1 MNQEE
6 NTTAPAN
13 GVSDSTFPA
22 QEKARKTYTVYYDVY
37 DHGFVNGIL
46 KIPREAFELFIFH
59 LGNKDLSKK
68 ELGITLQEIETQR
81 KELEETKKR
90 RLELQNVISAN
101 VWELQA
107 NIEQKERIE
116 FDIASTQHQ
125 IEDTENQADRI
136 KPEYNWTNV
145 SLFLLM
151 GVIFIGSDWYVTYDV
166 LLNGL
171 KMQAFGAI
179 TLALAM
185 SGITFV
191 IKPTI
196 DRLFEKPYL
205 RGESSRKH
213 WLLSCVSGIA
223 LLVLGLM
230 GYYREEYLR
239 TDLQMS
245 FIEGQIRAKQVDITE
260 IERKEKLLI
269 RTGANTT
276 PDGQALATDYQE
288 RKKALRNEVA
298 SSEKQLIDIGLNR
311 GTNRA
316 LYWIFVL
323 SNILFAVAAAI
334 CLSIAFPAA
343 DILIKKQRLKKA
355 ARQNHLILQQLKEEI
370 ANLSERSKAAL
381 IQRDQA
387 GNALRLLPDIA
398 TLEQALEKLTL
409 LSKTLLKK
417 ITEHDIGADVAFY
430 NEAYERGKI
439 CELGDRIV
447 IHPHQL
453 GSLRRSPRPSGVR
466 NNPETTKEPETGGE
480 SGTSPGYLHQQIRQI
495 IEYNHQRNK
504 YQLNGEDD

>member
-13 GVSDSTFPA
+13 GVSDSTFNA

-288 RKKALRNEVA
+288 RKK
-298 SSEKQLIDIGLNR
+298 S
-311 GTNRA
+311 
-316 LYWIFVL
+316 
-323 SNILFAVAAAI
+323 
-334 CLSIAFPAA
+334 P
-343 DILIKKQRLKKA
+343 
-355 ARQNHLILQQLKEEI
+355 
-370 ANLSERSKAAL
+370 
-381 IQRDQA
+381 
-387 GNALRLLPDIA
+387 
-398 TLEQALEKLTL
+398 
-409 LSKTLLKK
+409 
-417 ITEHDIGADVAFY
+417 TE
-430 NEAYERGKI
+430 
-439 CELGDRIV
+439 
-447 IHPHQL
+447 
-453 GSLRRSPRPSGVR
+453 
-466 NNPETTKEPETGGE
+466 
-480 SGTSPGYLHQQIRQI
+480 
-495 IEYNHQRNK
+495 
-504 YQLNGEDD
+504 